1 MNKYK
6 IGDKVLVKGK
16 ITGIESDSTFLSPK
30 YHVDIGS
37 GIFSFDSVNIR
48 ERLIFSKAPD
58 MSQDDNDLH
67 VFIQELYN
75 AYQKSRKNRRD
86 GVRGQLDQYQLDLEI
101 SGIFAD
107 YKRKYDRDLTS
118 E

>member
-16 ITGIESDSTFLSPK
+16 ITRIESDSALLSPK
-30 YHVDIGS
+30 YHINIGS
-37 GIFSFDSVNIR
+37 GIFSFDSVDVR

-67 VFIQELYN
+67 VFMQELYN
-75 AYQKSRKNRRD
+75 AYQKSRKNRLD
-86 GVRGQLDQYQLDLEI
+86 GVMGQLNQYDLDLEI

-107 YKRKYDRDLTS
+107 YKRKYDRDLIG

>member
-6 IGDKVLVKGK
+6 IGDKVLIKGK
-16 ITGIESDSTFLSPK
+16 ITRIESDSAFLSPK
-30 YHVDIGS
+30 YHVNIGS
-37 GIFSFDSVNIR
+37 GIFSFDNVDVR

-75 AYQKSRKNRRD
+75 AYQKSAKNRLD
-86 GVRGQLDQYQLDLEI
+86 GVKGQLDQYDLDLKI
-101 SGIFAD
+101 NGIFAD
-107 YKRKYDRDLTS
+107 YKRKYDRDLIS